1 MRTLLH
7 AVIFPALTLTVLLA
21 APKPALADEGLNAT
35 LATINQS
42 LGEVESLSDYGGG
55 FSSYYK
61 KKYVFEAHEGFLII
75 GEAYVGENRDADGVS
90 MQWDGRYVY
99 RIDPAQVTL
108 GAPDYANE
116 FVPVECPGHAQCIE
130 YRSIDASTWSRGQ
143 SKGRPLTTGGL
154 MNSIKIQ
161 AGKDNKRLKSTH
173 AYLSHILDQLRLKAK
188 Q

>member
-1 MRTLLH
+1 MRTLLNTL
-7 AVIFPALTLTVLLA
+7 ILPALAIATLLA
-21 APKPALADEGLNAT
+21 APQPVLADDGLNAT
-35 LATINQS
+35 LATLNQS

-75 GEAYVGENRDADGVS
+75 GEAYVGENRDNEGVN

-99 RIDPAQVTL
+99 RIEPAKVTL

-116 FVPVECPGHAQCIE
+116 FFEIQCPGRAQCIE

-143 SKGRPLTTGGL
+143 SKSRPLTTGGL

-161 AGKDNKRLKSTH
+161 AGKDNKRLKSAH
-173 AYLSHILDQLRLKAK
+173 AYLSHVLGQMRTLV